1 MNIEEVI
8 GTNLRR
14 VREGRGQSQ
23 TEFGAALGEV
33 LGSTWK
39 PQTVSAAEKGRRQ
52 FVAADLV
59 ALAHALGVSVPTLL
73 TPPSD
78 VTTVTAGTVEVPAS
92 ALTLL
97 PFSDGETVDPR
108 FLEWSFRGVAMG
120 RKWIDEATKD
130 ARAALDRVD
139 SATEFQ
145 RGRIEAVERALRG
158 EALPESVTGGGEPEW
173 ATEDNAA
180 DDDGEG

>member
-59 ALAHALGVSVPTLL
+59 ALAHALGVPVPTLL

-108 FLEWSFRGVAMG
+108 FLEWSFRGWRWAG
-120 RKWIDEATKD
+120 SGLTKPRRTP
-130 ARAALDRVD
+130 APPWTASTRRR
-139 SATEFQ
+139 S
-145 RGRIEAVERALRG
+145 
-158 EALPESVTGGGEPEW
+158 SSGGGSKR
-173 ATEDNAA
+173 
-180 DDDGEG
+180 